1 MKKIRNYNIS
11 DSKYFILAVIFLVT
25 IVITFISMKFEQ
37 IMPSAT
43 TMADATLPTVA
54 MRTNEGTEF
63 NLLHGYTLEIDSTLF
78 YGNIT
83 PVNKDRKLPIVI
95 HTYGED
101 VEEVSYRIRSLDD
114 KSLIENTTVTDY
126 TEDGDAINAILN
138 IKNLIDTGKEYA
150 LEVVLKT
157 KNHDAVYYLSLIHI

>member
-11 DSKYFILAVIFLVT
+11 GSKYFILAVIFLVT

-114 KSLIENTTVTDY
+114 KSLIENTTAFLIQISTICASKLMRGNMLY
-126 TEDGDAINAILN
+126 SCNCLGIFLN
-138 IKNLIDTGKEYA
+138 KKFNGSHT
-150 LEVVLKT
+150 
-157 KNHDAVYYLSLIHI
+157 